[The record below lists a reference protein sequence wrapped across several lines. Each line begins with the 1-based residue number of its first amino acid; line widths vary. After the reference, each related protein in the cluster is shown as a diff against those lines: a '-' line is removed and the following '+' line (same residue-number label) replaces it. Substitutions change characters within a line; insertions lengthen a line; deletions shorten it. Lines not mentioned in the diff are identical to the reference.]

1 MNTTPLI
8 TVLMLCVTL
17 IGCAAQQPARTST
30 GWTKAEVDVALA
42 AAVERCNQRLSDSQI
57 DPLRPHINI
66 SNIEDSTVQQMGS
79 KQKPTPVEKDA
90 ILAWDDAQNY
100 CQTELTE
107 VYKVTGM
114 PPRLLQNYQDLWL
127 LQKQAKA
134 KLWAGQITYG
144 TYINESVTNR
154 RGAAERNRAFWDGVK
169 ATELQQAQVTAQ
181 QRQATAQT
189 LMMFNQA
196 AGLYRQPVQTNCVK
210 IGGQTSC
217 TSY

>member
-1 MNTTPLI
+1 MKTTPLI
-8 TVLMLCVTL
+8 TALMLCATL
-17 IGCAAQQPARTST
+17 IGCATQQPARTST
-30 GWTKAEVDVALA
+30 GWTKAEVDVALSA
-42 AAVERCNQRLSDSQI
+42 ANDRCHQRLSDSQI

-79 KQKPTPVEKDA
+79 KLKPTPAEKTA
-90 ILAWDDAQNY
+90 ILAWDEAQNY
-100 CQTELTE
+100 CQTEYTE

-114 PPRLLQNYQDLWL
+114 PPRVLQNYQDLWL

-144 TYINESVTNR
+144 AYINESVTNR

>member
-1 MNTTPLI
+1 MKTTPLI

-42 AAVERCNQRLSDSQI
+42 AAGDRCNQRLSDSQI

-79 KQKPTPVEKDA
+79 KQKPTPVEKNA
-90 ILAWDDAQNY
+90 ILAWNDAQHY
-100 CQTELTE
+100 CQMEYAE
-107 VYKVTGM
+107 VYKASGM
-114 PPRLLQNYQDLWL
+114 PPRMIQNHQDLWL

-144 TYINESVTNR
+144 AYINESVTNR
-154 RGAAERNRAFWDGVK
+154 REAAERNRAILDGIK
-169 ATELQQAQVTAQ
+169 ATEMQQAQVAAQ

-210 IGGQTSC
+210 IGSQTSC